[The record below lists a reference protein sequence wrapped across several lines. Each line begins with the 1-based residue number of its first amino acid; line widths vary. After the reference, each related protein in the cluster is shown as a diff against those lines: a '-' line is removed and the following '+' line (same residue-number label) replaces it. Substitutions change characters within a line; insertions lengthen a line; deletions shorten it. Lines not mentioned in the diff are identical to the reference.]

1 MSSSIIAKI
10 LEEGDVKY
18 FLRVNDDIER
28 NANELFLMSLHLD
41 KDSGELVLLTIGFT
55 KENGSWEE
63 KSKDRI
69 NINEDYDFTAVK
81 VGVDYL
87 VKLVRKKMDNQNIK
101 HVVLEN
107 TRFAPVMLT
116 TIEDRIE
123 EIKNFK

>member
-28 NANELFLMSLHLD
+28 NANELILMSLHLD

-69 NINEDYDFTAVK
+69 NINEEYDFTAVK